1 MSNTFFQTLTFS
13 LSSDAF
19 QLKKHQ
25 LKEKRTLYYMS
36 IKEIK
41 SRLSILTVLAHY
53 DLQVDRNNMLKCPF
67 HEDTKASMRV
77 YPETN
82 TVYCFAGSCKVDNLD
97 AIDFVMQMNN
107 STKHAAIEKCK
118 KLLGDQG
125 EVPVM
130 ETVVKPAP
138 LPLND
143 EMNRYLKAFARHK
156 KARDYAFVRVLTAPG
171 LEVGYKSQK
180 AKDRWARGCLIFP
193 LKNALGEVVSLYGRG
208 VFHDGHYYQSG
219 RSGLYPAY
227 PPAQTTTLILTES
240 VIDAAT
246 LLHTELGEGV
256 AVLALY
262 GTNGLTD
269 EHRQA
274 IQKLPQLE
282 EIIFALDPDEAG
294 RQATQ
299 AIAKTLSA
307 LSSQWILSTIE
318 LPETYD
324 LNRFAMQKADWRELL
339 QDLLAER
346 QIIRTPPLEPGMTKS
361 PSPAPSQLDSSNPHD
376 LHFTT
381 AQAVYR
387 VKGGLQGTLKNL
399 DSLKVTLAIEA
410 DGRVSRRRVNLYE
423 DREVV
428 SCARAV
434 GERLGLRPDLLE
446 IDLSQLTNLLE
457 DHREELRGQEQRQ
470 TSKKVGVPVAMR
482 DKCLQFWKGKGLLK
496 RINELIGKAGIVGE
510 DRNRILLFIVASS
523 FKMPVTLH
531 ALIQGASGSG

>member
-1 MSNTFFQTLTFS
+1 
-13 LSSDAF
+13 
-19 QLKKHQ
+19 
-25 LKEKRTLYYMS
+25 MS

-53 DLQVDRNNMLKCPF
+53 DLQLDRNNMLKCPF
-67 HEDTKASMRV
+67 HEDAKASMRV
-77 YPETN
+77 YPQTN
-82 TVYCFAGSCKVDNLD
+82 TAYCFAGSCKVDNLD
-97 AIDFVMQMNN
+97 VIDFVMQMDN
-107 STKHAAIEKCK
+107 STKHAAIKKCEQ
-118 KLLGDQG
+118 LLSDQG
-125 EVPVM
+125 ELPKVQRKA
-130 ETVVKPAP
+130 KPAP
-138 LPLND
+138 QPVAHAFNAH
-143 EMNRYLKAFARHK
+143 LKSFAAHK
-156 KARDYAFVRVLTAPG
+156 KAREYAQGRALDCQA
-171 LEVGYKSQK
+171 LEIGYKSQK
-180 AKDRWARGCLIFP
+180 AKDHWARGCIIFP

-227 PPAQTTTLILTES
+227 PPAHTTTLVLTES

-324 LNRFAMQKADWRELL
+324 LNRFAMQKADWRERL

-346 QIIRTPPLEPGMTKS
+346 QTIRTPDGQATSPTTVNL

-376 LHFTT
+376 LRFTT

-387 VKGGLQGTLKNL
+387 VKGG
-399 DSLKVTLAIEA
+399 
-410 DGRVSRRRVNLYE
+410 
-423 DREVV
+423 
-428 SCARAV
+428 
-434 GERLGLRPDLLE
+434 
-446 IDLSQLTNLLE
+446 
-457 DHREELRGQEQRQ
+457 
-470 TSKKVGVPVAMR
+470 
-482 DKCLQFWKGKGLLK
+482 
-496 RINELIGKAGIVGE
+496 
-510 DRNRILLFIVASS
+510 
-523 FKMPVTLH
+523 
-531 ALIQGASGSG
+531 